1 LYRCQFLG
9 KREFVADASAVKIY
23 SFIQMELINAL
34 KKIQKDVV
42 EPEKKVSKAVAHL
55 FFSNPFKGLSS
66 THPSI
71 DKRIQTLERM

>member
-1 LYRCQFLG
+1 
-9 KREFVADASAVKIY
+9 
-23 SFIQMELINAL
+23 MELINAL